1 MAHLYCTSLK
11 RAPSARPT
19 PRRINQGGQIWH
31 AVISSARPPCLSVSI
46 CWYARTF
53 PKLHRTFS
61 GIALAGNTCFKLT
74 GRGRANTAQQL
85 HKGNKIEKSVLS
97 PCQWGSLRGWRGRSL
112 DVFFFFFCYLPE
124 GEESSQGSCP
134 PNAECE
140 RMSVAVFKRHLMRG
154 SICSSRQWAER
165 RVKSGEQQQ

>member
-1 MAHLYCTSLK
+1 MAHLYCRSLK
-11 RAPSARPT
+11 RAPSVRPT
-19 PRRINQGGQIWH
+19 PRRINLGGQIWH

-74 GRGRANTAQQL
+74 GRGWANTAQQL

-97 PCQWGSLRGWRGRSL
+97 PCQWGSLRGWRGRS
-112 DVFFFFFCYLPE
+112 VCFFFFFVICQKVRTAHRGAVLLTVSVSEWVWLFLKGIFWGGVFVPVDNE
-124 GEESSQGSCP
+124 QSEE
-134 PNAECE
+134 
-140 RMSVAVFKRHLMRG
+140 
-154 SICSSRQWAER
+154 
-165 RVKSGEQQQ
+165 